1 MEWIDD
7 HHDVPFFVFLH
18 VFDPHSPYE
27 PFRPYDTMWADPKGR
42 EEYLRQQ
49 EVLKKVVK
57 HPFMAQR
64 GMATPEELR
73 QAGLDPEAYLRY
85 SKDWYDGSIRGM
97 DDELGRLV
105 ERLQVRGLRDQSLL
119 AFYADHGEEFHEHGR
134 MFHGQSVY
142 GEMIRVPLIL
152 WGPGRLPKGARVEEP
167 VSLIDVMPTL
177 LELSGLKT
185 PPGLQG
191 QSLRP
196 LLVRGPG
203 SGAVVSRGGW
213 EPRPVVA
220 EQQPQG
226 DTEHPLATEAY
237 AIVEK
242 EWKLIHNVVRP
253 PEKPEFELF
262 DFYKDPLD
270 QKNVAAAHPEIVE
283 RLAKELARWREM
295 ARGARLP
302 PDSEST
308 KGLSAEQLET
318 LRSLGYVK

>member
-1 MEWIDD
+1 VDG
-7 HHDVPFFVFLH
+7 HQDVAFVVFLH
-18 VFDPHSPYE
+18 VFDPHAPYE

-73 QAGLDPEAYLRY
+73 QAGIDPEAYLRY

-105 ERLQVRGLRDQSLL
+105 ERLQERGLREQSLL

-134 MFHGQSVY
+134 MWHGQGVY

-152 WGPGRLPKGARVEEP
+152 WGPGRLAPGARVEEP

-177 LELSGLKT
+177 LELSGLKGS
-185 PPGLQG
+185 PEMQG
-191 QSLRP
+191 RSLRP
-196 LLVRGPG
+196 LLTGG
-203 SGAVVSRGGW
+203 SGAVASRGGW
-213 EPRPVVA
+213 EARPVIS
-220 EQQPQG
+220 EKQPQG
-226 DTEHPLATEAY
+226 DSEHPSATEAY
-237 AIVEK
+237 AIIDK
-242 EWKLIHNVVRP
+242 EWKLIHNVARP
-253 PEKPEFELF
+253 PGGPEFELF
-262 DFYKDPLD
+262 AFYSDPHD
-270 QKNVAAAHPEIVE
+270 QKNVAAEHPEIVE
-283 RLAKELARWREM
+283 RLAKELASWREM

-308 KGLSAEQLET
+308 KGMSAEQLET
-318 LRSLGYVK
+318 LRSLGYVR